1 MGLFGKHTKS
11 GELGSMA
18 QSLAKFAGGAVF
30 AKEEEP
36 SPYGPSGGLVEGG
49 EGAEQGLTMMDRLGS
64 GWRAMTDL
72 GDKEKTSAATE
83 KLHQEALALKEEREA
98 KNKPWEVAPLALE
111 IDPTGVLGDDLKEMI
126 ELEGWNTD
134 GGHFTQAE
142 FDANAEKRGFFGSL
156 ARVVVARQKP
166 LQDIMNTQEQ
176 QIKKILVNKGY
187 GEEGKIT
194 GEKMGEIMQNPSVH
208 EDAPEAI
215 KKYNALKANQ
225 AAYKKSIR
233 TSTAWE
239 RREKLN
245 TPPTTDQ
252 MERNAYQLGINRY
265 LELNPNASIPEAIMA
280 VVGKNITP
288 IKAAFAKLGYPFPR
302 TIADLDK
309 VRALGDGEVLEG
321 IGAEAFDDEDTADD
335 TVIYNVIAAEIK
347 RMDQLTQP
355 GPGTSKTP
363 MGPGLVEW
371 SDAEFE
377 RQKAA
382 LAQ

>member
-1 MGLFGKHTKS
+1 MSWLGKNKS
-11 GELGSMA
+11 ETYGKLTH
-18 QSLAKFAGGAVF
+18 SLAKFAGGALF
-30 AKEEEP
+30 AEGGEP
-36 SPYGPSGGLVEGG
+36 SPYGPSGGFVEGNK
-49 EGAEQGLTMMDRLGS
+49 GAEQGLTMMDRLGS

-72 GDKEKTSAATE
+72 GDKEKTSAEKE
-83 KLHQEALALKEEREA
+83 KLHQEALALKDEREA
-98 KNKPWEVAPLALE
+98 KNKPWEVAPLALKA
-111 IDPTGVLGDDLKEMI
+111 DPTGVLGDDLKEMI
-126 ELEGWNTD
+126 EREGWNTD
-134 GGHFTQAE
+134 GGHFTVAE

-166 LQDIMNTQEQ
+166 LQDIMKTQEQ

-194 GEKMGEIMQNPSVH
+194 GEKIEEIMQNPSVH

-225 AAYKKSIR
+225 EAFKESIR

-245 TPPTTDQ
+245 TPPTADQ

-265 LELNPNASIPEAIMA
+265 LELNPNALMPEAIMA

-288 IKAAFAKLGYPFPR
+288 IKAAFAKLGLTFPR
-302 TIADLDK
+302 TIAELDEI
-309 VRALGDGEVLEG
+309 RRLGDGEILEG
-321 IGAEAFDDEDTADD
+321 VGAEAFDDENTADD
-335 TVIYNVIAAEIK
+335 IVIYNVIAAEIE

-355 GPGTSKTP
+355 GPGTSKAP
-363 MGPGLVEW
+363 MSPGLAEW

-377 RQKAA
+377 RQKAT